1 MKHLLIF
8 FTSFLLLKTSLTAQS
23 LNDKTFQNP
32 TQEYG
37 IRCWW
42 WWLNSNVTKEAIT
55 RDLEEMRAKG
65 FSGACIFDAGGHNQ
79 RGNGDIPDGPLWG
92 SPAWRELYLHA
103 INEPERL
110 NLVMSLSIQSGWN
123 LGGPDITPD
132 EAAKQVVFSETV
144 VKGGAKIMQ
153 TLAVPKIR
161 DDYFRDIAVIAY
173 PFKKIDAKRPP
184 IRDFDNKSARREVG
198 WSVPETRPLLSDT
211 LYTEGEEDAK
221 FSTVIK
227 IGRAHV

>member
-1 MKHLLIF
+1 MKPIF
-8 FTSFLLLKTSLTAQS
+8 LGVLFFFLFLKTSLTAQD
-23 LNDKTFQNP
+23 LNDKIFQNP

-55 RDLEEMRAKG
+55 RDLEEMYAKG

-103 INEPERL
+103 INEAERL

-123 LGGPDITPD
+123 LGGPRCYARRSD
-132 EAAKQVVFSETV
+132 EASCFFGNRCQ
-144 VKGGAKIMQ
+144 
-153 TLAVPKIR
+153 
-161 DDYFRDIAVIAY
+161 
-173 PFKKIDAKRPP
+173 
-184 IRDFDNKSARREVG
+184 RRG
-198 WSVPETRPLLSDT
+198 
-211 LYTEGEEDAK
+211 
-221 FSTVIK
+221 
-227 IGRAHV
+227 